1 MLGQIRGKFTT
12 VPIPGESVT
21 LNYSELLS
29 QAKEEQD
36 QLKTSLNETLQRMR
50 YIDLSK
56 ADAEISEAAAQALK
70 QSPLPIFVG

>member
-1 MLGQIRGKFTT
+1 
-12 VPIPGESVT
+12 
-21 LNYSELLS
+21 LLS

-36 QLKTSLNETLQRMR
+36 QLKNSLNETLQRMR

-56 ADAEISEAAAQALK
+56 ADAEISEAAANALR